1 MSSGWIITAKRMA
14 RSGTRMAAEFIQG
27 THIRPITLFHNMG
40 AYTVAKARAD
50 IMAGLNVA
58 LLAFPQGMA
67 YALIAGLPVQ
77 YGIFGSA
84 IAPIVAGLTSSSRLT
99 LLGPTNATAVLAGSA
114 LMMYADGDQRLYAT
128 AMLTFMIG
136 IFLVIAAFLKVAT
149 LTQYVSRTVVI
160 GYITGAALFIMSGQ
174 LHRVLGIEG
183 LADREDKF
191 FYTQV
196 WNTLTHLSQIDGA
209 TIALSVVT
217 FSLLFIFKTRIP
229 KWPGVAITLV
239 IASVIGE
246 FMFQQSWV
254 VQRLNPV
261 EASSWVFTPP
271 KFDPVLF
278 SDLLSSAL
286 AIAFLATLEDTF
298 MAKSLA
304 ARTNERV
311 DVNQEMLSVGVA
323 NVASGLFSGMP
334 ASGSLTRSA
343 LNWSSGAVTPV
354 SGIFSGLVCGV
365 TVLTLGYF
373 IRYIPLCSLA
383 VVVIFTAIALIQ
395 PGPIRIAMRS
405 TPSDAAVFL
414 LTFIGA
420 LVAPLNVAIF
430 LGVAI
435 SIIFFLRQASST
447 QLVEYT
453 FNEEGTLAELDK
465 PQGRQHPQISIIHVE
480 GELFFGAADLF
491 RDQVRR
497 VAGDANLKVIILRM
511 RNARHLDAT
520 SVMALEELIRYVRE
534 TDRHLLISGA
544 TRDVYRVMRDSGML
558 NVLGRDNFF
567 LGSPQN
573 PNVSTRNALK
583 RAQQLMGDQQL
594 DIRIFVKSKNEEGGG
609 ATS

>member
-1 MSSGWIITAKRMA
+1 MA
-14 RSGTRMAAEFIQG
+14 RTGGRVAQAFWRDVRL
-27 THIRPITLFHNMG
+27 RPLTLGQNLG
-40 AYTVAKARAD
+40 RYNASKARSD
-50 IMAGLNVA
+50 LLAGLNVA

-84 IAPIVAGLTSSSRLT
+84 IAPIVAGLTASSRIT

-114 LMMYADGDQRLYAT
+114 LVMYAEGDQRLMAA

-136 IFLVIAAFLKVAT
+136 VFLVIAAFLKVAT

-183 LADREDKF
+183 LPEGSDKF
-191 FYTQV
+191 FYTLV
-196 WNTLTHLSQIDGA
+196 WNTLTHLHDVDAA
-209 TIALSVVT
+209 TLGLSVFT
-217 FSLLFIFKTRIP
+217 FALLFIFMKRMP
-229 KWPGVAITLV
+229 RWPGVAIGLV
-239 IASVIGE
+239 VCAVVGE
-246 FMFQQSWV
+246 FMHLQGWEV
-254 VQRLNPV
+254 ERLNAV
-261 EASSWVFTPP
+261 AASSWQFTPP
-271 KFDPVLF
+271 AVDPVLF

-304 ARTNERV
+304 ARTNERI
-311 DVNQEMLSVGVA
+311 DVNQEMLSVGAA

-354 SGIFSGLVCGV
+354 SGMFSGVICAV
-365 TVLTLGYF
+365 AVLTLGYF
-373 IRYIPLCSLA
+373 IQYIPLCSLA
-383 VVVIFTAIALIQ
+383 VVVIFTAISLVQ
-395 PGPIRIAMRS
+395 PRPVRIAMRS
-405 TPSDAAVFL
+405 TPADASVFL
-414 LTFIGA
+414 ITFVAA

-430 LGVAI
+430 LGVAV
-435 SIIFFLRQASST
+435 SIILFLRQASSP
-447 QLVEYT
+447 QLIEYT
-453 FNEEGTLAELDK
+453 FNEEGTLAAMDEPK
-465 PQGRQHPQISIIHVE
+465 ARQHPQISIIHVE

-497 VAGDANLKVIILRM
+497 IAGDANLKVIILRM

-520 SVMALEELIRYVRE
+520 SVMAIEELIRYVRE

-544 TRDVYRVMRDSGML
+544 TREVYRVMRDSGVL
-558 NVLGRDNFF
+558 ERLGRKNFF
-567 LGSPQN
+567 LGSAKN
-573 PNVSTRNALK
+573 PNMSTRNALK
-583 RAQQLMGDQQL
+583 RAQELMGDRQL
-594 DIRIFVKSKNEEGGG
+594 DIRIFVKRKQEQGEGKGGG
-609 ATS
+609 A